1 MWDLPLKIP
10 HFNNI
15 LYAFEVNLSAITI
28 RHTSGQNFLLLFT
41 FEYEYASSAALK
53 EMQFILSFGLC
64 KMYPSPITESL
75 KIKYLFSVD
84 WNTNTFYV

>member
-1 MWDLPLKIP
+1 MWELPLKIP

-15 LYAFEVNLSAITI
+15 LYAFEINLIAITI
-28 RHTSGQNFLLLFT
+28 RHISEQIELLFT

-53 EMQFILSFGLC
+53 EMQFILPFGLC
-64 KMYPSPITESL
+64 TMYPSPITESL

>member
-1 MWDLPLKIP
+1 MWELPLKIP

-15 LYAFEVNLSAITI
+15 LYAFEINLIAIII
-28 RHTSGQNFLLLFT
+28 RHISEQIELLFT

-53 EMQFILSFGLC
+53 EMQFILPFGLC
-64 KMYPSPITESL
+64 TMYPSPITESL

-84 WNTNTFYV
+84 WNTNNFYV